1 MPRVKSLRYAD
12 DAGPAYIYQNRYP
25 MTKMWD
31 KGARN
36 YGRLHPDHK
45 LPELVVPHVIHECGH
60 VCHANHSTYT
70 GRRRREAQHFT
81 GIDNPHFGCCRC
93 RAVEDNFGVSIGRP
107 FPRLGIQEDK
117 LQKERKIKG
126 YWAKATRFR
135 WGFVKRFGTERAT
148 GKVNNQYL
156 SDGLGL
162 RNSRWD
168 AHQSLVIKNGK
179 ATQALKYPTPDP
191 SDWEEAS
198 NVVSKWLSSV
208 YEEGKSNRDVVDAYK
223 AIRDSTESNGAH
235 AWESGYNF
243 AINPDDYDTHTS
255 TFKPAS
261 HLGWHKG
268 LARFALQ
275 IPAGWRR
282 GRPSY
287 GKGFDMLGVI
297 TGLPPTDYTK
307 MCVHCRNAIK
317 GIPDYLFWVARGYT
331 KYAAMLMDRIEKEVI
346 KQSKRDFQLEAP
358 NILPAHEQTF
368 NVKRGNVMPFVG
380 CVDTRFIPDVL
391 NKNYDY
397 DRYHRVHQQ
406 DVKRWA
412 SLFQEDGYPMTGTQI

>member
-1 MPRVKSLRYAD
+1 MPRVKHLSYRDASD
-12 DAGPAYIYQNRYP
+12 DNGPAYIYQNRYP

-31 KGARN
+31 KGSLN

-60 VCHANHSTYT
+60 VCHAGHSQYE
-70 GRRRREAQHFT
+70 GRRRREARHFT

-107 FPRLGIQEDK
+107 YPRLGIEEDK
-117 LQKERKIKG
+117 LQAERKIKG

-135 WGFVKRFGTERAT
+135 WGFVKRFGTMRAT
-148 GKVNNQYL
+148 GQVEDEYISN
-156 SDGLGL
+156 GLGL
-162 RNSRWD
+162 RSNRWD
-168 AHQSLVIKNGK
+168 AHSSLVLKNGK
-179 ATQALKYPTPDP
+179 STQALLYPTPDP
-191 SDWEEAS
+191 SDWQEAAEMTAMWNPS
-198 NVVSKWLSSV
+198 IYGDRTNAELV
-208 YEEGKSNRDVVDAYK
+208 EAYK
-223 AIRDSTESNGAH
+223 EVRESNTGPKA
-235 AWESGYNF
+235 GYSF
-243 AINPDDYDTHTS
+243 AVLPDEYDKHTS
-255 TFKPAS
+255 TFKGAT

-282 GRPSY
+282 GRPGY
-287 GKGFDMLGVI
+287 AKGFDMLGVI
-297 TGLPPTDYTK
+297 TGLPPTDHVK

-346 KQSKRDFQLEAP
+346 KQSKQDFQLEEP

-406 DVKRWA
+406 DVQRWA
-412 SLFQEDGYPMTGTQI
+412 SLFREDGHPMTGTQI